1 MYILPKIIRK
11 IIGIP
16 AVKKSTLKK
25 GVKIDSFSVVVDA
38 KIGEYSYIGEHSS
51 LICAEIGSYCSI
63 SNYCAVGG
71 GSHPTDWVSTSPMFN
86 SSKGILKN
94 KYSNNEYNPH
104 KKTIIY
110 NDVWIG
116 SHCLIKSGVTIGNGA
131 VIGMGSVVT
140 KDIPEYEIWAGNP
153 ARFIRKR
160 FDDDIVNQ
168 ISEIQ
173 WWNWERE
180 KIISEANGFNNIE
193 SFVERN
199 I

>member
-104 KKTIIY
+104 KKTIIH

-173 WWNWERE
+173 WWDWERE